1 MNNDKKKSVAIGR
14 ALLSGPYLIWMIGF
28 TIIPLALI
36 FWYGITTKNGNLTL
50 ANITAIM
57 SPDHWKALWLS
68 LGLSLISTVL
78 CLVLAYPLAMI
89 LRGRGSSA
97 SGFIVFIFI
106 LPMWMN
112 FLLRTMA
119 WQTLLERNGVIN
131 GILAWLHL
139 PKQNLINTPAAIVL
153 GMVYNFLPFMVLPIY
168 NVLAKIDDNTINAA
182 KDLGANTLQTLF
194 FIWLPLSLPGIIS
207 GITMVFVPS
216 LTTFVISDLLGGSKI
231 LLIGNVIEQE
241 FTKGNNWHLGSGL
254 SLVLMVFIL
263 ISMAMIAKYDKRRRD
278 GILMTKGK
286 ERFRKFISD
295 FYLVIILIFL
305 YAPIFTM
312 MVLSF
317 NQSKSRTHWG
327 GFTLSWYTQMFE
339 SRAIMYAL
347 YTTLLVAMI
356 SALVATVIGT
366 VTAIAISHMKPVS
379 KNIFMSISNIPML
392 NADIVTGIALMLA
405 FIAFGI
411 SLGFKTVLI
420 SHITFNIP
428 YVILSVMPK
437 LKQTDRST
445 YEAALDLGASP
456 AYAFF
461 EVVFPDIMPG
471 VLSGFLLAFTMSLDD
486 FIITHFTKG
495 AGINTLSTLIYS
507 EVRRGIRPSM
517 YALSTV
523 IFVVVLVVLLIANFR
538 KQPEKD

>member
-1 MNNDKKKSVAIGR
+1 MRRRSESMNDEKKSAALGR

-28 TIIPLALI
+28 TIIPLAL
-36 FWYGITTKNGNLTL
+36 FLVRHTNKNGSLTL

-57 SPDHWKALWLS
+57 NPDHWKALWLS
-68 LGLSLISTVL
+68 LGLSLVSTIL
-78 CLVLAYPLAMI
+78 CLILAYPLAMI

-263 ISMAMIAKYDKRRRD
+263 ISMAMIAKYDKN
-278 GILMTKGK
+278 G
-286 ERFRKFISD
+286 E
-295 FYLVIILIFL
+295 
-305 YAPIFTM
+305 
-312 MVLSF
+312 
-317 NQSKSRTHWG
+317 
-327 GFTLSWYTQMFE
+327 
-339 SRAIMYAL
+339 
-347 YTTLLVAMI
+347 
-356 SALVATVIGT
+356 GT
-366 VTAIAISHMKPVS
+366 
-379 KNIFMSISNIPML
+379 
-392 NADIVTGIALMLA
+392 A
-405 FIAFGI
+405 F
-411 SLGFKTVLI
+411 
-420 SHITFNIP
+420 
-428 YVILSVMPK
+428 
-437 LKQTDRST
+437 
-445 YEAALDLGASP
+445 
-456 AYAFF
+456 
-461 EVVFPDIMPG
+461 
-471 VLSGFLLAFTMSLDD
+471 
-486 FIITHFTKG
+486 
-495 AGINTLSTLIYS
+495 
-507 EVRRGIRPSM
+507 
-517 YALSTV
+517 
-523 IFVVVLVVLLIANFR
+523 
-538 KQPEKD
+538 